1 MEMKFVHN
9 FVNGRDG
16 KEAVVLYDPLLRE
29 YHVRVMTRE
38 GACVYRLYLDTEAEA
53 MDTAEQMVQ

>member
-1 MEMKFVHN
+1 MKFVHN

-29 YHVRVMTRE
+29 YHIRVMTRE
-38 GACVYRLYLDTEAEA
+38 GVRMYSLYMETKDEA
-53 MDTAEQMVQ
+53 MTTAEQMVQ

>member
-16 KEAVVLYDPLLRE
+16 KEAVVLFDPLLRE

-38 GACVYRLYLDTEAEA
+38 GACMYSLYLQTKDEA
-53 MDTAEQMVQ
+53 MSTAEQMVQ